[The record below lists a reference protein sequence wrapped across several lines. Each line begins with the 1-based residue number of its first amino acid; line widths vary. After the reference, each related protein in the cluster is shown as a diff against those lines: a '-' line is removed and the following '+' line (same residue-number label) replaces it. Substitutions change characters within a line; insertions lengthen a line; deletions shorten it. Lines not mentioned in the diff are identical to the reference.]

1 MGERDVLPVHRPTT
15 SGVAERRG
23 VRKAL
28 VIGLIVVAVLAV
40 PAAVV
45 GLWAAVVIGMSDPG
59 GPSLLGL
66 RIDGDTVTVKAA
78 QCPSERVRR
87 VELRDGDSEKL
98 VWRADGPLTEE
109 GRGGLLRLWAAE
121 DYRTSRPATRPAEL
135 PKQLAVSVGYGPED
149 GAGAVFDTAAVRAAA
164 LPAGSYWTPEGVRTG
179 RELDELIDCG
189 GGEKAP

>member
-1 MGERDVLPVHRPTT
+1 MLPVHRPTT
-15 SGVAERRG
+15 SDVAERRG
-23 VRKAL
+23 ARKAV

-45 GLWAAVVIGMSDPG
+45 GLWAAVVIGMSDPA

-66 RIDGDTVTVKAA
+66 RIDGDTFTVKAA

-87 VELRDGDSEKL
+87 VELRDSDSEKL

-121 DYRTSRPATRPAEL
+121 EYRTSRPATRPAEL
-135 PKQLAVSVGYGPED
+135 PEQLDVSVGYGSED
-149 GAGAVFDTAAVRAAA
+149 GVGGFFDLAEVRAAA
-164 LPAGSYWTPEGVRTG
+164 PPAGSYWTPEGIRTG
-179 RELDELIDCG
+179 RELDELLDCG
-189 GGEKAP
+189 GDEKTP

>member
-1 MGERDVLPVHRPTT
+1 MLPVHRPTT
-15 SGVAERRG
+15 SDVAERRG
-23 VRKAL
+23 ARKPL
-28 VIGLIVVAVLAV
+28 VIGLIALAIL
-40 PAAVV
+40 AAPIALAF
-45 GLWAAVVIGMSDPG
+45 LWIKFLTVMSHPV

-87 VELRDGDSEKL
+87 VELWDSDSEKL
-98 VWRADGPLTEE
+98 VWRAEGPLTEE

-135 PKQLAVSVGYGPED
+135 PKQLDVSVGYGPED
-149 GAGAVFDTAAVRAAA
+149 GAGALFDTAAVRAAA
-164 LPAGSYWTPEGVRTG
+164 LPAGSYWTSDGVRTG

-189 GGEKAP
+189 GDEKAP